1 MTTRAASAGGTFAA
15 GLAAS
20 IAALLLFAWLA
31 EKVARGTTIA
41 FDGAVRAG
49 IHRHASPGLTQLMR
63 LVSEL
68 GSPVPLILLCTL
80 TCVALL
86 VVHSQRAVL
95 FVVVTMLG
103 SVLLDATLKLTFHR
117 PRPVPFFGIA
127 APHSYSFPSGHALI
141 LACYFGI
148 VAAFATAR
156 IRSRAVRILI
166 WIAAAVLAGMVGYS
180 RIYLGVHYPSDV
192 IGGYAAAIIWVTAAA
207 HADRSWQ
214 RRSGVVALG
223 VLLLCS
229 GLPAATLPRVDRVEV
244 FKQRHELLLLKDGKI
259 VKTYKVAL
267 GPYSMGRKERQGDGK
282 TPEGNY
288 ILDRRNP
295 HSKFH
300 RSIHI
305 SYPNAEDIKR
315 ARGLGVP
322 AGGDIFLHG
331 LPNGQGFFGAAH
343 RQTDWTAGCIAVTN
357 EEIDDI
363 WDLVSDG
370 TPIVI
375 HP

>member
-1 MTTRAASAGGTFAA
+1 MTPRAASAGGIFAA

-20 IAALLLFAWLA
+20 ITALIIFAWLA
-31 EKVARGTTIA
+31 QRVARGTAFA

-49 IHRHASPGLTQLMR
+49 VHRHASPGLTQLMR
-63 LVSEL
+63 LASEL
-68 GSPVPLILLCTL
+68 GSVVPLFLICAL
-80 TCVALL
+80 TFLALL
-86 VVHSQRAVL
+86 AAHSQRAALFFVL
-95 FVVVTMLG
+95 TMIG
-103 SVLLDATLKLTFHR
+103 AVLLDTTLKLTFHR

-127 APHSYSFPSGHALI
+127 APHSYSFPSGHALL
-141 LACYFGI
+141 LASYCGI

-156 IRSRAVRILI
+156 IRSRPASALI
-166 WIAAAVLAGMVGYS
+166 WIAAAAVAGLVGYS

-207 HADRSWQ
+207 HADRLWK
-214 RRSGVVALG
+214 RRSGGVALL

-229 GLPAATLPRVDRVEV
+229 GLPAAASPRVDRVEV

-267 GPYSMGRKERQGDGK
+267 GSNPIGRKERQGDEN
-282 TPEGNY
+282 TPEGSYVLNW
-288 ILDRRNP
+288 RNA

-305 SYPNAEDIKR
+305 SYPNADDIKR
-315 ARGLGVP
+315 ARALGVP
-322 AGGDIFLHG
+322 PGGDIFLHG
-331 LPNGQGFFGAAH
+331 LPNGAGFIGAAH
-343 RQTDWTAGCIAVTN
+343 RQMDWTTGCIAVTN
-357 EEIDDI
+357 EEIDEI

>member
-1 MTTRAASAGGTFAA
+1 MTPRASSAGGTFAA

-20 IAALLLFAWLA
+20 VAALLIFAWLA
-31 EKVARGTTIA
+31 EHIARGAVIA
-41 FDGAVRAG
+41 FDGAVRTAV
-49 IHRHASPGLTQLMR
+49 HQHASPSLTQLMR

-68 GSPVPLILLCTL
+68 GSPLPLFLLCAL
-80 TCVALL
+80 TCAALL
-86 VVHSQRAVL
+86 AAHSQRAAL
-95 FVVVTMLG
+95 FFVVTILG
-103 SVLLDATLKLTFHR
+103 AVLLDATLKLTFHR
-117 PRPVPFFGIA
+117 PRPVPFFGMS
-127 APHSYSFPSGHALI
+127 APHSYSFPSGHALL
-141 LACYFGI
+141 LACYCGI

-156 IRSRAVRILI
+156 TRSRAARVLI
-166 WIAAAVLAGMVGYS
+166 WTAAAVVAGMVGYS

-192 IGGYAAAIIWVTAAA
+192 IGGYAAAIVWVTAAA
-207 HADRSWQ
+207 HADRPWK
-214 RRSGVVALG
+214 RRSSVAALAI
-223 VLLLCS
+223 LLLCS
-229 GLPAATLPRVDRVEV
+229 SLPAAASPPVDRVEV
-244 FKQRHELLLLKDGKI
+244 FKQRHELLLLKDGKP

-288 ILDRRNP
+288 VLDRRNP

-305 SYPNAEDIKR
+305 SYPNADDIKR

-357 EEIDDI
+357 EEIDEI
-363 WDLVSDG
+363 WNLVPDG
-370 TPIVI
+370 TPIII